1 MPLVIL
7 TGASG
12 AGKTTIAEAIQRLH
26 GQEIDVFYKDRIGV
40 PPVEEMIKQFGSVE
54 GWQRAATF
62 EWMARLSPLV
72 AQGRSVLF
80 EGQSRFAFL
89 VEAAERAGI
98 MPYACILIY
107 CDDETRTRRLSID
120 RGQPDLASADMMNW
134 ASFLRNEASAYG
146 CEILD
151 TSNLTMEKQGIE
163 LVLRVLRQ
171 QHV

>member
-12 AGKTTIAEAIQRLH
+12 AGKTTIAEAIERLH
-26 GQEIDVFYKDRIGV
+26 GHEIDVFYKDRIGV
-40 PPVEEMIKQFGSVE
+40 PPVQDMIDKFGSVE

-72 AQGRSVLF
+72 EQGRSVL
-80 EGQSRFAFL
+80 FAFL

-98 MPYACILIY
+98 IPYACILID

-120 RGQPDLASADMMNW
+120 RGQPELANPDMMNW
-134 ASFLRNEASAYG
+134 AAFLRNEASAYG
-146 CEILD
+146 CKILD
-151 TSNLTMEKQGIE
+151 TSNLTLEQGVE
-163 LVLRVLRQ
+163 LVLRELRRG
-171 QHV
+171 HV

>member
-12 AGKTTIAEAIQRLH
+12 AGKTTIAEAIERLH

-62 EWMARLSPLV
+62 EWMARLSALV
-72 AQGRSVLF
+72 AQGRTVLF

-98 MPYACILIY
+98 MPYACILID
-107 CDDETRTRRLSID
+107 CDDEARTRRLSID
-120 RGQPDLASADMMNW
+120 RGQPELANADMMNW
-134 ASFLRNEASAYG
+134 ACFLRNEASAYG

-151 TSNLTMEKQGIE
+151 TSNLTVEQGVE
-163 LVLRVLRQ
+163 RVLCEVRQ
-171 QHV
+171 QHD